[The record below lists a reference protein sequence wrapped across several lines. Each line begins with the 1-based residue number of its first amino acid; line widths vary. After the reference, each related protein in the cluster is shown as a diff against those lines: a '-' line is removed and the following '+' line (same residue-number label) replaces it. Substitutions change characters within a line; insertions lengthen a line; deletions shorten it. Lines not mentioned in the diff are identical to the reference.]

1 MYFPVYWF
9 VKPELCCDDGQ
20 HIHVDRDLMGRAQVL
35 NDLQEYTMK
44 TTYFGILIFL

>member
-35 NDLQEYTMK
+35 NDAKIIPCKHLA
-44 TTYFGILIFL
+44 L